1 MQKNA
6 NTDEKNTC
14 EFHPVEISLNEQPF
28 VPNDI
33 QYVKSFIQMKEQLKI
48 MLPENR
54 IDEFLSIGKIRTIN
68 SSEYFIRAGEI
79 PYKVAFIFSGLFR
92 YVYTNDKGD
101 EFTKAIMREN
111 FFLSSYSAMI
121 MERPS
126 YFSIEALED
135 SEVLEMSWKDFLQ
148 LVESD
153 VFWVKFLYKFIEKGY
168 MNKEKRE
175 RDLLLLNAETRY
187 KDFLTE
193 FPGMEQRVK
202 QGIIASYL
210 GIKPETLSRI
220 RRRIVF

>member
-1 MQKNA
+1 
-6 NTDEKNTC
+6 
-14 EFHPVEISLNEQPF
+14 
-28 VPNDI
+28 
-33 QYVKSFIQMKEQLKI
+33 MKEQLKI